1 MIVQGDGATPLH
13 TACKNGHVEVVKAL
27 LQGGASVNGGHLVSL
42 MYDFHGP
49 LSTPPSPSSTSPSPP
64 QFHVP

>member
-27 LQGGASVNGGHLVSL
+27 LQGGASVNGGHLVSV
-42 MYDFHGP
+42 MYDFYGP
-49 LSTPPSPSSTSPSPP
+49 LSNPPSLPSLHSPSPIG
-64 QFHVP
+64 